1 MKKFL
6 TKILFTTAT
15 LLLIIFICSLPIGVG
30 QIIHYLRFGDWLSIS
45 ALDLLVFL
53 ELEWAKTPAS
63 WAGVFRILEW
73 LPLSLFSGLGC
84 IIFILLLSFVDGKN
98 LFQKSQSFNPIIES
112 IMTGVVVLSMTWF
125 GYTKLNVSK
134 EPEMQNQ
141 KEKNG
146 ELNGKS
152 KPNGF

>member
-1 MKKFL
+1 MKKLL

-15 LLLIIFICSLPIGVG
+15 LLLIIFFCSLLIGVG

-53 ELEWAKTPAS
+53 GLEWAKTPAS

-84 IIFILLLSFVDGKN
+84 IIFLLCA
-98 LFQKSQSFNPIIES
+98 FQ
-112 IMTGVVVLSMTWF
+112 LD
-125 GYTKLNVSK
+125 K
-134 EPEMQNQ
+134 ENMFINRNFAPV
-141 KEKNG
+141 
-146 ELNGKS
+146 
-152 KPNGF
+152 F

>member
-1 MKKFL
+1 MKNLL

-15 LLLIIFICSLPIGVG
+15 LLLIIFICSLLIGVG

-53 ELEWAKTPAS
+53 GLEWAKTPAS

-84 IIFILLLSFVDGKN
+84 IIFLLCAIQLDKENMFINRNFAPV
-98 LFQKSQSFNPIIES
+98 FES

-141 KEKNG
+141 KETNG
-146 ELNGKS
+146 ELKGKS